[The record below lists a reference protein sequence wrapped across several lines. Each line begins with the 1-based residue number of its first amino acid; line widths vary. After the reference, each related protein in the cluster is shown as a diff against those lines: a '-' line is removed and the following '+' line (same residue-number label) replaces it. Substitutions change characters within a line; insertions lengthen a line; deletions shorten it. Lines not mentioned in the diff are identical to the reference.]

1 MKIDEKIASHQERY
15 GSRPFFSLEVFPPKT
30 EMGLLNLYDRF
41 ARFAVMHPIW
51 VDVTWGAG
59 GSTATK
65 TVEICKQLLHY
76 HGLEAL
82 IHLTC
87 TNMSVE
93 TIDQALDECVANKI
107 VNILA
112 LRGDAPTGQQWEAAE
127 GGFNH
132 AVDLLKYI
140 HKRHPGVFC
149 VGVAGYPEGHLE
161 NPSKEDDLNRL
172 KEKVDG
178 GASFVITQLFYDC
191 DEYFD
196 FVRRAREIGVPK
208 SVPIIP
214 GVMPIQSYP
223 GFCKMTGFCKTKV
236 PAKLREQL
244 ELVKGDEA
252 SVKLFGV
259 DHAVEMCRT
268 LIEGGVPGLHFY
280 TLNLE
285 ATVSRVLET
294 LQLVDFHLP
303 NRALPWNQMLRDRG
317 QKEDV
322 RPIFWSNNARSF
334 IHRTMSWDEFPNGR
348 WGSRD
353 NPAYGEAFISYSK
366 DPDAQSIEHRADM
379 WGASL
384 TKINDV
390 ANVFSK
396 FLKGDAQTK
405 RLPWCSDSLREE
417 TVAIKRQLLKLNLLG
432 LLTIN
437 SQPRVNGALSTDP
450 VFGWGPKGG
459 FVFQKAYIEFF
470 CSPQIF
476 HAVKAATQKHS
487 YWTFCAIDSAGK
499 CQKTS
504 DFETNQV
511 YPPDNRRQSISP
523 KASRSGDSGSERSIR
538 SSRDETYCTNAVT
551 WGIFPNAEVQ
561 QPTVVDEESF
571 RAWAEEAFGL
581 WSSDW
586 GSIYPKESESR
597 KIIDQIVDQWW
608 LVNIVDNNFV
618 SGDLFQ
624 DLIVALTN
632 AATEEGRLP
641 TTAKARW
648 LRPASVSSQPS
659 SQ

>member
-268 LIEGGVPGLHFY
+268 LPPGQPETIHLSQGEPQWRLGVGAEHPQLARRDVLHQRRD
-280 TLNLE
+280 LG
-285 ATVSRVLET
+285 
-294 LQLVDFHLP
+294 HLP
-303 NRALPWNQMLRDRG
+303 QRGGAAADGGGRGVVPRVGRRGVRLVVLGLGQHLPQRVGESQDHRPNRGPMVAGEHRG
-317 QKEDV
+317 QQFRER
-322 RPIFWSNNARSF
+322 RPLPRLDRRAHQR
-334 IHRTMSWDEFPNGR
+334 
-348 WGSRD
+348 RD
-353 NPAYGEAFISYSK
+353 
-366 DPDAQSIEHRADM
+366 
-379 WGASL
+379 
-384 TKINDV
+384 
-390 ANVFSK
+390 
-396 FLKGDAQTK
+396 
-405 RLPWCSDSLREE
+405 
-417 TVAIKRQLLKLNLLG
+417 
-432 LLTIN
+432 
-437 SQPRVNGALSTDP
+437 
-450 VFGWGPKGG
+450 
-459 FVFQKAYIEFF
+459 
-470 CSPQIF
+470 
-476 HAVKAATQKHS
+476 
-487 YWTFCAIDSAGK
+487 
-499 CQKTS
+499 
-504 DFETNQV
+504 
-511 YPPDNRRQSISP
+511 
-523 KASRSGDSGSERSIR
+523 
-538 SSRDETYCTNAVT
+538 
-551 WGIFPNAEVQ
+551 
-561 QPTVVDEESF
+561 
-571 RAWAEEAFGL
+571 
-581 WSSDW
+581 
-586 GSIYPKESESR
+586 
-597 KIIDQIVDQWW
+597 
-608 LVNIVDNNFV
+608 
-618 SGDLFQ
+618 
-624 DLIVALTN
+624 
-632 AATEEGRLP
+632 
-641 TTAKARW
+641 
-648 LRPASVSSQPS
+648 
-659 SQ
+659 